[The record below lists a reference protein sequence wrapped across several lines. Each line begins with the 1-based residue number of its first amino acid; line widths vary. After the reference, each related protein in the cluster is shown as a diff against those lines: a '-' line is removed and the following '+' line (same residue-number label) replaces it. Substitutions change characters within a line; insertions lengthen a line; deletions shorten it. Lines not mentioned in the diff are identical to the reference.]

1 MERLQDELL
10 TTLKEKIEELSLSIE
25 RMKLAE
31 YVDLLNRP
39 WRLLYINFISGL
51 ARGVGIAVGFS
62 LLGALLIVILQRLVV
77 LHLPLISD
85 FIAQIIRLVQLQLR
99 TGVS

>member
-1 MERLQDELL
+1 MKRLQDELL
-10 TTLKEKIEELSLSIE
+10 TTLRDKIEELSLSIE

-62 LLGALLIVILQRLVV
+62 LLGALLLLILQRLVV